1 MTVEN
6 PWATPAGLRAQQART
21 VRLAAGSGE
30 VADFAREVVAGRA
43 SSRDLLYTS
52 ALSDRA
58 LQPVRDLVDRWHRLP
73 PADRARVE
81 AEAAT
86 AVQDRIA
93 ALNTLPTE
101 PASDDP
107 TAVDGPPEPPASTES
122 TEPPAPPASKGQGWS
137 GRSRPARRP
146 GDDPDEDEGRPFLS
160 DAW

>member
-1 MTVEN
+1 MEN

-30 VADFAREVVAGRA
+30 VADFAREVLAGRA

-81 AEAAT
+81 AEATT
-86 AVQDRIA
+86 ALEDRIA

-101 PASDDP
+101 PAADAP
-107 TAVDGPPEPPASTES
+107 VVDGPPEPSAPSESPVAPASPAST
-122 TEPPAPPASKGQGWS
+122 GQGWS
-137 GRSRPARRP
+137 RRSRPARRP
-146 GDDPDEDEGRPFLS
+146 SDDPDEDEGRPFLS